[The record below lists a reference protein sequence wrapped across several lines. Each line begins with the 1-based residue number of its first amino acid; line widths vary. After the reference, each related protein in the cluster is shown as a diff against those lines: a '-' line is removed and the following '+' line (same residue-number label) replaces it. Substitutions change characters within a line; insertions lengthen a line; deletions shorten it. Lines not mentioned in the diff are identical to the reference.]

1 MVNKISGMQ
10 AMILG
15 LLLLSLA
22 LSGCESGEASAQ
34 ARYDDDGYWIV
45 PILPTGPRVLKDEA
59 HHIDTAPAVTAEITE
74 VDIKNGGEVE
84 VTFVVPDYEKEHVHI
99 ELTIAKWIEEENTWM
114 NMLQRT
120 RERGPQDDPMYGDGV
135 KVIRGGNLRMQDDD
149 ALTGG
154 EEVYGGMRFT
164 TKLKA
169 GPGDFGNVS
178 GELQPID
185 FSDGVLWRR
194 SGDDDPTTYGDPD
207 DTEYHDYVRGFIEEI
222 NQYGDW
228 EEGVYR
234 VGVTE
239 RNRDQDYYVRFNA
252 VADFKYDGQDSAE
265 LLSRDQRRH
274 TAGEAIAEGTCF
286 TCHSDDLRF
295 PTNEVHGEQRQDPT
309 VCANCHN
316 DYTWDSRNAYAEVDG
331 WPSMDMNVLTHKIH
345 AGMEGYV
352 ADAYAYQQVRFPD
365 WTFGRTSRPS
375 DATPYPNS
383 PGVANCTSCHA
394 QTGGGDYAWQRE
406 NPDPDGCATCHGEGG
421 VVFWEAEP
429 DDPDYDYIQST
440 YDCGYNCSNCHGEDK
455 PIEHTADYY
464 HGLSERLEELATARS
479 YEMEVVEVANA
490 VAGESPR
497 VTWRV
502 HKDGEYQDLFSGRDG
517 TYLFQGDPADFDDDA
532 VRIGIGWGYNNSWV
546 NDGIPPRKD
555 TGAMGDPVQQV
566 AHVDNTEPGGD
577 ETTAVTTFEQSL
589 PEQARSGRDGFV
601 ILEMGP
607 AEMDLNS
614 RMANISLGSRS
625 NTLDR
630 DPGAKVDTESCLGC
644 HNTIGRHGTYSDQDI
659 SSCISCHNAGSLSR
673 DDSANQGTVDFMYI
687 IHAIHGTGEKRAK
700 FDRRRDHTVDG
711 HYEGGYSYVT
721 YPNTVLDCQACHTDD
736 THDFTEGYLDR
747 MGVIGDKMKDRYL
760 EGAGVNAPMASTC
773 YSCHQ
778 DTEDDLADW
787 ELRFHLY
794 HSGGDMYGNHD
805 HAYYQENRE
814 KCLECHK

>member
-1 MVNKISGMQ
+1 MRTGAQCVID
-10 AMILG
+10 G
-15 LLLLSLA
+15 LQDQGIERLFGIPGGTVLDIFACLYHARFGFVLA
-22 LSGCESGEASAQ
+22 RHEQGAVHMA
-34 ARYDDDGYWIV
+34 DGYARATGRTGACIV
-45 PILPTGPRVLKDEA
+45 TSGPGA
-59 HHIDTAPAVTAEITE
+59 TNAVTGLATAHMDGIPLVCIAGQVPLNMIGNDAFQEADTTGITRSITKHNYLVRN
-74 VDIKNGGEVE
+74 VDDLPRIMREAFRLASEGKPGPVLIDIPKN
-84 VTFVVPDYEKEHVHI
+84 I
-99 ELTIAKWIEEENTWM
+99 
-114 NMLQRT
+114 QRQQT
-120 RERGPQDDPMYGDGV
+120 AAVCNSGDAARGPKPLGDCSAAIAELADAVNRARKPLLFAGGGV
-135 KVIRGGNLRMQDDD
+135 IAGN
-149 ALTGG
+149 A
-154 EEVYGGMRFT
+154 
-164 TKLKA
+164 A
-169 GPGDFGNVS
+169 
-178 GELQPID
+178 
-185 FSDGVLWRR
+185 
-194 SGDDDPTTYGDPD
+194 
-207 DTEYHDYVRGFIEEI
+207 
-222 NQYGDW
+222 
-228 EEGVYR
+228 
-234 VGVTE
+234 
-239 RNRDQDYYVRFNA
+239 
-252 VADFKYDGQDSAE
+252 AE
-265 LLSRDQRRH
+265 LLAVAHRAQAPVTTSLMGLGAFPETDPLSLRMLGMHGSVAANRAISECDLLVSVGARFDDRVTGKLDEFAPGAVIAHIDIDPSAISKSVRVQIPIVAHVKDALRRLL
-274 TAGEAIAEGTCF
+274 ELLEPVPRKEWQEQF
-286 TCHSDDLRF
+286 T
-295 PTNEVHGEQRQDPT
+295 
-309 VCANCHN
+309 
-316 DYTWDSRNAYAEVDG
+316 
-331 WPSMDMNVLTHKIH
+331 
-345 AGMEGYV
+345 
-352 ADAYAYQQVRFPD
+352 
-365 WTFGRTSRPS
+365 
-375 DATPYPNS
+375 
-383 PGVANCTSCHA
+383 
-394 QTGGGDYAWQRE
+394 AWQRE

-577 ETTAVTTFEQSL
+577 ETTAVTTFEQPL

-711 HYEGGYSYVT
+711 HYEGGYSYVP